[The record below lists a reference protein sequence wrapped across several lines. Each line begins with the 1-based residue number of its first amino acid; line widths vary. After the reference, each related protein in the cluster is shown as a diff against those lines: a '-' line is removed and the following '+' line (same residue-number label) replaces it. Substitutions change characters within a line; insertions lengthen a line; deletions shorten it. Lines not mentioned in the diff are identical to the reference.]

1 MKFLRLCC
9 FNRRLL
15 LFIQTLRYASIK
27 NLCHFQGCFQKF
39 WNYASLL
46 KTTQMLFEM
55 TIMQSDASELNEFV
69 PFLGLFRSLGYSY
82 LYAYVSY
89 DY

>member
-1 MKFLRLCC
+1 
-9 FNRRLL
+9 
-15 LFIQTLRYASIK
+15 
-27 NLCHFQGCFQKF
+27 
-39 WNYASLL
+39 
-46 KTTQMLFEM
+46 MLFEM